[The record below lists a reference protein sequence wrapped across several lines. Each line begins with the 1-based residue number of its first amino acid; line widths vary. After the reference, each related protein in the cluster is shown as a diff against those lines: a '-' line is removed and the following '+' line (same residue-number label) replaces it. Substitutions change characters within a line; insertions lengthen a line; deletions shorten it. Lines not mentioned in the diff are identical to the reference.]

1 MDSAKEN
8 LIIAKSFVNSLKSK
22 EEIIIDNFF
31 KKYNLS
37 LDLKEKLK
45 EELNNINI
53 LQETKTFK
61 LFKIILINK
70 MQEYFFKTTFI
81 GNNLNSVNGFL
92 CDLINKKVIM
102 LTPIEAKSTFKY
114 LINSS
119 NNKDE
124 KLIEKEVMYNEE
136 VANAK
141 FNYFL
146 DMQCKNNNEQENEI

>member
-1 MDSAKEN
+1 MDSVKEN
-8 LIIAKSFVNSLKSK
+8 MIIAESFVNSLKSK

-61 LFKIILINK
+61 LFKIVLIKK

-81 GNNLNSVNGFL
+81 GNNLNIVNGFL

-102 LTPIEAKSTFKY
+102 LTPLEAKYTFKY
-114 LINSS
+114 LTNPS
-119 NNKDE
+119 NKDE
-124 KLIEKEVMYNEE
+124 KLIEKEIMYNEE
-136 VANAK
+136 ISNAK

-146 DMQCKNNNEQENEI
+146 DMQYKNNNEQENEI